1 MDKIS
6 YYVSEESSSLDCDI
20 YDSSLPIDA
29 KSFSPEKELNGRQ
42 VINNNDNTV
51 SEPEDSDH
59 PIDNVR

>member
-6 YYVSEESSSLDCDI
+6 YYVSDESSSLDDEI
-20 YDSSLPIDA
+20 YDSSLPIHA
-29 KSFSPEKELNGRQ
+29 KSFSPEKEMNGQQ

-59 PIDNVR
+59 AIDNVR